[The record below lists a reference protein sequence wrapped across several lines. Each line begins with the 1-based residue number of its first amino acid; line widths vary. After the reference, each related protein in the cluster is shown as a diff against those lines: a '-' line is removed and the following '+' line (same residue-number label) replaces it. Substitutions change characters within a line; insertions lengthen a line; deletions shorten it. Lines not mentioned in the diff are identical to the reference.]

1 MPVKPAEEGRSAPG
15 PDVHPT
21 AVVDRGVQL
30 APGVRIGPYAV
41 VSGEARLG
49 RGCVIEGHAVIQ
61 GPAELGQEC
70 RLYPYCIVGTDP
82 QDQKYSGERTV
93 VRIGGGTTLR
103 EFVTVNRGTGLG
115 GGETVIG
122 ECCYLMAHVHVAH
135 DCRLGEHV
143 VIANACSLAGHVTI
157 GDHVVFGGMAAV
169 GQYVRV
175 GACAF
180 VAAGAMLERDL
191 PPFGIAAGDR
201 AKLRGLNLVGMKR
214 IGTSDEVRRAV
225 TGAYTA
231 LLRRGRPFR
240 ETLAEIES
248 DWGDVEEVADL
259 LAFIEASE
267 IGILPAG

>member
-1 MPVKPAEEGRSAPG
+1 MQVKPTGDRSPERG
-15 PDVHPT
+15 PEVHPT
-21 AVVDRGVQL
+21 AVVERGVQL
-30 APGVRIGPYAV
+30 EPGVRIGPYAV
-41 VSGEARLG
+41 ISGEARLG
-49 RGCVIEGHAVIQ
+49 RGCVVEGHAVIQ
-61 GPAELGQEC
+61 GPAVLGQDC

-93 VRIGGGTTLR
+93 VRIGAGTTLR

-122 ECCYLMAHVHVAH
+122 DGCYLMAHVHVAH
-135 DCRLGEHV
+135 DCRLGARV
-143 VIANACSLAGHVTI
+143 VIANACSLAGHVTV
-157 GDHVVFGGMAAV
+157 GDNVVFGGMAAC

-175 GACAF
+175 GTCGF

-191 PPFGIAAGDR
+191 PPYGIAAGDR
-201 AKLRGLNLVGMKR
+201 ARLRGLNLVGMKR

-248 DWGDVEEVADL
+248 EWGGVPEVADL
-259 LAFIEASE
+259 LAFIRASE
-267 IGILPAG
+267 IGILPPG

>member
-1 MPVKPAEEGRSAPG
+1 MPVNPVEGGGSSRDAQ
-15 PDVHPT
+15 VHPT
-21 AVVDRGVQL
+21 AVVDREVRLGEGVH
-30 APGVRIGPYAV
+30 IGPYAV
-41 VSGEARLG
+41 ISGDVRLG
-49 RGCVIEGHAVIQ
+49 HGCEVSGHAVIQ
-61 GPAELGQEC
+61 GPAELAGEC

-93 VRIGGGTTLR
+93 VRIGAGTTLR

-122 ECCYLMAHVHVAH
+122 RGCYLMAHVHVAH
-135 DCRLGEHV
+135 DCRLGDHV

-157 GDHVVFGGMAAV
+157 GDGVVFGGMAAC

-175 GACAF
+175 GSCAF

-191 PPFGIAAGDR
+191 PPYGIAAGDR
-201 AKLRGLNLVGMKR
+201 ARLRGLNLVGMKR
-214 IGTSDEVRRAV
+214 LGTRDEVRRAI

-240 ETLAEIES
+240 ETLDEIES
-248 DWGDVEEVADL
+248 EWGQVTEVADL
-259 LAFIEASE
+259 LAFIRASE
-267 IGILPAG
+267 IGILPPA